1 MGSLKS
7 VQLQVV
13 SVLLL
18 LITISFSGSV
28 RARANDRVNPLR
40 FGEDRKSWQ
49 LTLNFSR
56 YLDKLTV
63 HSRDKTGLWKKKKA
77 IDGTSWSLRSSV
89 ELNERIGFRG
99 GFSYR
104 TDSIKTEATN
114 LWTGGRETSEETSSQ
129 FGGAT
134 FKIKV
139 SIWENSEIKSHFLVP
154 VLGGSPEV
162 GLVWS
167 KDPVMVLPELS
178 ITDEGFDINTGV
190 SFVANS
196 KIAITGRISF
206 SQEENRSTV
215 GLGGGL
221 VYRKG
226 EYDGVRVSA
235 SLRRGDTTQ
244 VSLEVGL
251 SYGQERT

>member
-1 MGSLKS
+1 MGSLRS
-7 VQLQVV
+7 VQFQVV
-13 SVLLL
+13 SVLIL
-18 LITISFSGSV
+18 LIIISSSGFV
-28 RARANDRVNPLR
+28 KARANNRINPLR

-49 LTLNFSR
+49 LSLNFSR

-63 HSRDKTGLWKKKKA
+63 HARDATGLWKKEKA

-99 GFSYR
+99 GLSYR

-134 FKIKV
+134 FKIKIN
-139 SIWENSEIKSHFLVP
+139 IWEKSEIKSHFLVP
-154 VLGGSPEV
+154 VLGGAAEV

-167 KDPVMVLPELS
+167 KDPIMVLPELS

-196 KIAITGRISF
+196 KMATTGRVSF
-206 SQEENRSTV
+206 SHEEDHSII

-221 VYRKG
+221 VYRDG

-235 SLRRGDTTQ
+235 SLRKGDTTQ